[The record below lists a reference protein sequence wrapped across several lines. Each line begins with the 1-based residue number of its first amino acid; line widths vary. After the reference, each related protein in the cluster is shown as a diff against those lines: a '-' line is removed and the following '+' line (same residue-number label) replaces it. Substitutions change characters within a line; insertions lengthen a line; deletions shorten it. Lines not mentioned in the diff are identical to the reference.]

1 MEKQSNVTGNLQG
14 YADQEKR
21 KGGINRTYKSRLFE
35 MIFSSKKELLEL
47 YNAVNETSYENPEEL
62 EVNTLENA
70 IYMSMRNDLS
80 FIIDSRLA
88 LYEHQS
94 TYNPN
99 LPLRFLMYAAN
110 LYSNMTKDRNLYGSR
125 PVKLPAPRFVIF
137 YNGLSE
143 QPDRQ
148 IIKLSDVYEVQDRE
162 ISLELKAVMLNINRG
177 HNERLM
183 DKCKTL
189 KDYSI
194 YVDKVREYTKSMTL
208 EDAVEKAITECIE
221 DDILAEFL
229 RNNRTEAKNVS
240 IFEYDEEKHMR
251 QIKEESREEGRKEG
265 EAYTL
270 ERVNHLIRLLA
281 SQSRTEDIVR
291 AASDR
296 EWQEKLFK
304 EFGL

>member
-1 MEKQSNVTGNLQG
+1 MEKQSNVTGNLQY
-14 YADQEKR
+14 YADKEKGKG
-21 KGGINRTYKSRLFE
+21 KGGINRIYKSRLFE

-99 LPLRFLMYAAN
+99 LPLRFLMYTAN

-125 PVKLPAPRFVIF
+125 PVKLPAPGFVIF

-183 DKCKTL
+183 SKCKTL

-194 YVDKVREYTKSMTL
+194 YVDKVREYTKSMPL

-251 QIKEESREEGRKEG
+251 QVKEEGREEG

-270 ERVNHLIRLLA
+270 ERVNHLNRLLA
-281 SQSRTEDIVR
+281 RQNRTEDIVR
-291 AASDR
+291 AASDK

>member
-14 YADQEKR
+14 YADKEKG
-21 KGGINRTYKSRLFE
+21 KGGINRIYKSRLFE

-183 DKCKTL
+183 SKCKTL

-194 YVDKVREYTKSMTL
+194 YVDKVREYTKSMPL

-240 IFEYDEEKHMR
+240 IFEYDEERHMR
-251 QIKEESREEGRKEG
+251 QTKEEGREEG
-265 EAYTL
+265 AA
-270 ERVNHLIRLLA
+270 RVNHLNRLLA
-281 SQSRTEDIVR
+281 RQNRTEDIVR
-291 AASDR
+291 AANDK
-296 EWQEKLFK
+296 EWQEKLFE

>member
-148 IIKLSDVYEVQDRE
+148 IIKLSDVYEVQDKE

-240 IFEYDEEKHMR
+240 IFEYNEEKHMR
-251 QIKEESREEGRKEG
+251 QVKEEGREEG

-281 SQSRTEDIVR
+281 SQNRTEDIVR

>member
-1 MEKQSNVTGNLQG
+1 
-14 YADQEKR
+14 
-21 KGGINRTYKSRLFE
+21 
-35 MIFSSKKELLEL
+35 
-47 YNAVNETSYENPEEL
+47 
-62 EVNTLENA
+62 
-70 IYMSMRNDLS
+70 
-80 FIIDSRLA
+80 
-88 LYEHQS
+88 
-94 TYNPN
+94 
-99 LPLRFLMYAAN
+99 
-110 LYSNMTKDRNLYGSR
+110 MTKDRNLYGSR
-125 PVKLPAPRFVIF
+125 PVRLPAPGFVIF
-137 YNGLSE
+137 YNGLPE

-148 IIKLSDVYEVQDRE
+148 ILKLSDVYEVQDKE

-177 HNERLM
+177 HNKRLM

-194 YVDKVREYTKSMTL
+194 YVDKVREYTKSMQL

-251 QIKEESREEGRKEG
+251 QTKEEGREEGRKEG
-265 EAYTL
+265 EA
-270 ERVNHLIRLLA
+270 RVNHLIRLLA
-281 SQSRTEDIVR
+281 RQNRTEDIVR
-291 AASDR
+291 AASDQ

>member
-1 MEKQSNVTGNLQG
+1 
-14 YADQEKR
+14 
-21 KGGINRTYKSRLFE
+21 
-35 MIFSSKKELLEL
+35 
-47 YNAVNETSYENPEEL
+47 
-62 EVNTLENA
+62 
-70 IYMSMRNDLS
+70 
-80 FIIDSRLA
+80 
-88 LYEHQS
+88 
-94 TYNPN
+94 
-99 LPLRFLMYAAN
+99 
-110 LYSNMTKDRNLYGSR
+110 MTKDRNLYGSR
-125 PVKLPAPRFVIF
+125 PVRLPAPGFVIF
-137 YNGLSE
+137 YNGLPE

-148 IIKLSDVYEVQDRE
+148 ILKLSDVYEVQDKE

-183 DKCKTL
+183 GKCKTL

-194 YVDKVREYTKSMTL
+194 YVDKVREYTKSMPL